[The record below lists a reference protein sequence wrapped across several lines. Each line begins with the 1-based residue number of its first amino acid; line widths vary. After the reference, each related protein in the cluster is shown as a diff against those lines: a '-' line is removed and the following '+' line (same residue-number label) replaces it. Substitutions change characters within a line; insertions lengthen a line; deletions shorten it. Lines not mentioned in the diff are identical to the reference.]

1 MNLRKLRM
9 KCSSVFMRS
18 SERMTA
24 APRSTEPITQLV
36 KICCQLNL
44 SSGVVS
50 GNKLGLF
57 AICLI
62 INVSCMKVNQL
73 FTGVESGIST
83 FFLFRGHV

>member
-24 APRSTEPITQLV
+24 DPRSTEPIAQLV

-44 SSGVVS
+44 SSGVVFA
-50 GNKLGLF
+50 NKLGLF
-57 AICLI
+57 AICLMFE
-62 INVSCMKVNQL
+62 VSCMKVNQP
-73 FTGVESGIST
+73 FTIESGLST
-83 FFLFRGHV
+83 FLLFRGHA